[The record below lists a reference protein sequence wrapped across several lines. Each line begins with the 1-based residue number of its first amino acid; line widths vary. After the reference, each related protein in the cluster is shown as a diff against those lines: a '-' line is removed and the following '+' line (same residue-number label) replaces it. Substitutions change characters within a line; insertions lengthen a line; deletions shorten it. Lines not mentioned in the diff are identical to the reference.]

1 MPQYAVARYLGID
14 AARQPAFSSDGE
26 RLTFV
31 RDTTGTPQIWTL
43 AGANAPPTRLTAFEE
58 RISFIDWS
66 PTRDE
71 FVFGM
76 DQGSD
81 ERDQLFRYDAADGTI
96 HGLTERPDAIHG
108 WGGWSPSGDS
118 FAFTS
123 NRRDA
128 QAFDVYVQTRD
139 GGPDDAELVFESD
152 GWLEALGWSPDGE
165 SLALRE
171 AHASFDQEVSIL
183 ELETG
188 EVGVVT
194 PDGEASYDCVTFGP
208 GSDVLY
214 LVTNHDAD
222 RSYLGRLDLDTADID
237 VVADG
242 DGGDGNWN
250 VEEFAFDRDS
260 RRLVYGRNVDG
271 YSELYAGEFVD
282 ETAVDVAEVDLPEGV
297 AADVTLGPDGER
309 FAFTFSENSEPFG
322 IYVGTVDGT
331 SEPTRWTSLDT
342 VGIPQSTFR
351 SAETIRYES
360 FDGRVSEANATTGEQ
375 SSPDRRE
382 IPAYW
387 TLPADA
393 EPGETPVIVDI
404 HGGPEHQRRPWF
416 YPTKQYFL
424 NEGYAVLEPNV
435 RGSSGY
441 GKTYTHLDDR
451 EKRMDSVKDIRAAV
465 DWLYEHDMVDPDR
478 IVAYGRSYG
487 GFMVLAAITEY
498 PEIWAA
504 AVEFV
509 GIADFETFLENTGE
523 WRRDHRAAEYGSLD
537 DRELLREISPIHKV
551 DRIECPLFVQHG
563 ANDPRVPV
571 GETEQIVERVRERGV
586 PVEKLVFEDEGHHT
600 TTRSNLV
607 EEFEQIRAFLDEHV

>member
-1 MPQYAVARYLGID
+1 MPQYDVARYLGID
-14 AARQPAFSSDGE
+14 AAQQPAFSPDGE

-43 AGANAPPTRLTAFEE
+43 DEAGAPPTRLTAFEE
-58 RISFIDWS
+58 RISFVDWS

-76 DQGSD
+76 DRGSD
-81 ERDQLFRYDAADGTI
+81 ERDQLFRYDAADGTT
-96 HGLTERPDAIHG
+96 HGLTERPEAIHG
-108 WGGWSPSGDS
+108 WGGWSPDGDQ

-128 QAFDVYVQTRD
+128 QAFDVYVQARD
-139 GGPDDAELVFESD
+139 GGPDDAERVFESD
-152 GWLEALGWSPDGE
+152 GWLEVLGWSPDGE
-165 SLALRE
+165 RLALRE
-171 AHASFDQEVSIL
+171 AHASFDQELPVL
-183 ELETG
+183 DLETG
-188 EVGVVT
+188 EARVVT
-194 PDGEASYDCVTFGP
+194 PEGEASYDCVAFGP
-208 GSDVLY
+208 DGDALY

-222 RSYLGRLDLDTADID
+222 TSYLGRLDLESGTID
-237 VVADG
+237 AVV
-242 DGGDGNWN
+242 DGGGWN
-250 VEEFAFDRDS
+250 LEEFAFDRDS
-260 RRLVYGRNVDG
+260 RTVVYGRNVDG
-271 YSELYAGEFVD
+271 YSELYAGELTD
-282 ETAVDVAEVDLPEGV
+282 ETAVDATEVDLREGV
-297 AADVTLGPDGER
+297 ATDVTLGPDGER
-309 FAFTFSENSEPFG
+309 FAFTFSANDEPFG
-322 IYVGTVDGT
+322 VYVGELASDDDCAATA
-331 SEPTRWTSLDT
+331 EPTRWTPLDT
-342 VGIPQSTFR
+342 VGIPRSTFR
-351 SAETIRYES
+351 DAETVRYES
-360 FDGRVSEANATTGEQ
+360 FDG
-375 SSPDRRE
+375 RE

-387 TLPADA
+387 TLPEDA
-393 EPGETPVIVDI
+393 EPGATPAIVDI

-416 YPTKQYFL
+416 YPTKQFFL

-441 GKTYTHLDDR
+441 GKAYTHLDDR

-465 DWLYEHDMVDPDR
+465 DWLYERDAVDSDR

-498 PEIWAA
+498 PDVWAA

-523 WRRDHRAAEYGSLD
+523 WRRDHRSAEYGSLEN
-537 DRELLREISPIHKV
+537 RELLRAISPIHDV
-551 DRIECPLFVQHG
+551 DRIQCPLFVQHG

-607 EEFEQIRAFLDEHV
+607 EEFERIRAFLDEHV

>member
-14 AARQPAFSSDGE
+14 AARQPAFSPNGDQ
-26 RLTFV
+26 LTFL

-43 AGANAPPTRLTAFEE
+43 DEADAPPTRLTAFEE
-58 RISFIDWS
+58 RISFVDWS
-66 PTRDE
+66 PTREE

-76 DQGSD
+76 DRGSD

-96 HGLTERPDAIHG
+96 HGLTERPEAIHG
-108 WGGWSPSGDS
+108 WGGWSPSGDR

-128 QAFDVYVQTRD
+128 QAFDVYVQSRN
-139 GGPDDAELVFESD
+139 GGPDDAERVFDSD
-152 GWLEALGWSPDGE
+152 GWLEVLGWGPDRE
-165 SLALRE
+165 TLALRE
-171 AHASFDQEVSIL
+171 AHASFDQELSIL
-183 ELETG
+183 DLKTG
-188 EVGVVT
+188 EVRVVT
-194 PDGEASYDCVTFGP
+194 PEGEASYDCVAFGP
-208 GSDVLY
+208 DDDALY
-214 LVTNHDAD
+214 LVTNYDAD
-222 RSYLGRLDLDTADID
+222 TSYLGRLDLDSAALD
-237 VVADG
+237 VVVP
-242 DGGDGNWN
+242 GGDWN
-250 VEEFAFDRDS
+250 VEEFVFDRDS
-260 RRLVYGRNVDG
+260 RTIVYGRNVDG
-271 YSELYAGEFVD
+271 YSELYAGELTD
-282 ETAVDVAEVDLPEGV
+282 ETAVEVEEVDLPEGV
-297 AADVTLGPDGER
+297 AADVTLSPDGER
-309 FAFTFSENSEPFG
+309 FAFTLSENSEPFG
-322 IYVGTVDGT
+322 VYAGEVESNSG
-331 SEPTRWTSLDT
+331 PTRWTPMDT
-342 VGIPQSTFR
+342 VGVPRSTFR

-360 FDGRVSEANATTGEQ
+360 FDGRT
-375 SSPDRRE
+375 

-387 TLPADA
+387 TLPEDA
-393 EPGETPVIVDI
+393 EPGVTPVIVDI

-416 YPTKQYFL
+416 YPTKQFFV

-441 GKTYTHLDDR
+441 GKAYTHLDDR
-451 EKRMDSVKDIRAAV
+451 EKRMDSVKDVRAAV
-465 DWLYEHDMVDPDR
+465 DWLYEQDAVDPDR

-498 PEIWAA
+498 TDVWAA

-523 WRRDHRAAEYGSLD
+523 WRRDHRSAEYGSLD
-537 DRELLREISPIHKV
+537 DRELLREISPIHNI
-551 DRIECPLFVQHG
+551 DRIRCPLFVQHG

-607 EEFEQIRAFLDEHV
+607 EEFERIGAFLDEHV

>member
-14 AARQPAFSSDGE
+14 AAQQPAFSPDGE
-26 RLTFV
+26 RLTFI

-43 AGANAPPTRLTAFEE
+43 ADANAPPTRLTAFEE
-58 RISFIDWS
+58 RISVIEWS
-66 PTRDE
+66 PTREE

-96 HGLTERPDAIHG
+96 YGLTERPEAIHG

-128 QAFDVYVQTRD
+128 RAFDVYVQARN

-152 GWLEALGWSPDGE
+152 GWLEILGWSPDGE

-171 AHASFDQEVSIL
+171 AHASYDQELSIL
-183 ELETG
+183 NLESG
-188 EVGVVT
+188 QARVVT
-194 PDGEASYDCVTFGP
+194 PDGEASYDCVAFGP
-208 GSDVLY
+208 DGESLY
-214 LVTNHDAD
+214 LVTNYDAD
-222 RSYLGRLDLDTADID
+222 TSYLGRLGLESGEVD

-242 DGGDGNWN
+242 SGDGGDWN
-250 VEEFAFDRDS
+250 VEEFVFDRDS
-260 RRLVYGRNVDG
+260 RAVVYGRNVDG
-271 YSELYAGEFVD
+271 YSELYAGGLVD
-282 ETAVDVAEVDLPEGV
+282 ETTVDVGAVDLPRGV
-297 AADVTLGPDGER
+297 ASDVTLGPDGER
-309 FAFTFSENSEPFG
+309 FAFTFSENTEPFG
-322 IYVGTVDGT
+322 VYVGELT
-331 SEPTRWTSLDT
+331 SDDDNGAATAKPTRWTPLDT

-351 SAETIRYES
+351 SAETVRYES
-360 FDGRVSEANATTGEQ
+360 FDG
-375 SSPDRRE
+375 RE

-387 TLPADA
+387 TLPGEAEDA
-393 EPGETPVIVDI
+393 EPGSTPVIVDI

-424 NEGYAVLEPNV
+424 NEGYAVLEPNA

-441 GKTYTHLDDR
+441 GKAYTHLDDR
-451 EKRMDSVKDIRAAV
+451 EKRMDSVQDVKAAV
-465 DWLYEHDMVDPDR
+465 DWLYEQEAVDADR

-498 PEIWAA
+498 PDIWAA

-523 WRRDHRAAEYGSLD
+523 WRRDHRSAEYGSLEN
-537 DRELLREISPIHKV
+537 RELLKSISPIHNV
-551 DRIECPLFVQHG
+551 DRVECPLFVQHG

-571 GETEQIVERVRERGV
+571 GETEQIVERVRERGI

-607 EEFEQIRAFLDEHV
+607 EEFERIRAFLDEHV

>member
-14 AARQPAFSSDGE
+14 AARQPAFSQRGDS
-26 RLTFV
+26 LTFI

-43 AGANAPPTRLTAFEE
+43 DEAGAPPTRLTAFEE
-58 RISFIDWS
+58 RISVIDWS

-76 DQGSD
+76 DRGSD
-81 ERDQLFRYDAADGTI
+81 ERDQLFRYDADDGTI

-108 WGGWSPSGDS
+108 WGGWSPDGDF

-128 QAFDVYVQTRD
+128 QAFDVYVQARD
-139 GGPDDAELVFESD
+139 GDPDDADLVLESD
-152 GWLEALGWSPDGE
+152 GWLEVLGWSPDGE

-171 AHASFDQEVSIL
+171 AHASFDQDLSIL
-183 ELETG
+183 DLDSAEAR
-188 EVGVVT
+188 VVT
-194 PDGEASYDCVTFGP
+194 PDGEASYDCVAFGP
-208 GSDVLY
+208 DGDALY
-214 LVTNHDAD
+214 LVTNYESDT
-222 RSYLGRLDLDTADID
+222 SYLGRLDLESREIAT
-237 VVADG
+237 VTS
-242 DGGDGNWN
+242 GGDWN
-250 VEEFAFDRDS
+250 VEEFVFDCDS
-260 RRLVYGRNVDG
+260 RTLVYGRNVDG
-271 YSELYAGEFVD
+271 YSELYAGELVD
-282 ETAVDVAEVDLPEGV
+282 ETRVDVDAVDLPRGV
-297 AADVTLGPDGER
+297 VSNVTLGPQGEQ
-309 FAFTFSENSEPFG
+309 FAFTFSKNTEPFG
-322 IYVGTVDGT
+322 VYVGELATGDGSDRSDDEGAT
-331 SEPTRWTSLDT
+331 SADPTRWTPLDT

-351 SAETIRYES
+351 DAETIRYES
-360 FDGRVSEANATTGEQ
+360 FD
-375 SSPDRRE
+375 DRA

-387 TLPADA
+387 TLPEDA
-393 EPGETPVIVDI
+393 EAGETPVIVDI

-416 YPTKQYFL
+416 YPTKQFFL

-441 GKTYTHLDDR
+441 GKAYTHLDDV
-451 EKRMDSVKDIRAAV
+451 EKRMDSVKDVKAAV
-465 DWLYEHDMVDPDR
+465 DWLYEQDEVDSDR

-498 PEIWAA
+498 PDIWAA

-523 WRRDHRAAEYGSLD
+523 WRRDHRSAEYGSLD
-537 DRELLREISPIHKV
+537 DRELLKSISPIHNV
-551 DRIECPLFVQHG
+551 DRIQCPLFVQHG

-571 GETEQIVERVRERGV
+571 GETEQIVDRVRERGV

-607 EEFEQIRAFLDEHV
+607 EEFERIRAFLDDHV